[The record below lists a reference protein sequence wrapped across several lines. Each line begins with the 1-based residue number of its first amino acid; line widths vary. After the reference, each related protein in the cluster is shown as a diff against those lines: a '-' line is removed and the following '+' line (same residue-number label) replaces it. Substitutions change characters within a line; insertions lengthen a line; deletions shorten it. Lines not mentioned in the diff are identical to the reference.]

1 MTHDNAEDVEAR
13 VLWQAGMNAVAAHG
27 SPSSWPLKK
36 RVRRKVADAHKY
48 GMLRFV
54 VPLLH
59 VHLLRR
65 EAIDLAY
72 IGASL
77 TGMHARSDGSEE
89 DIRRSLTYV
98 FSSGFGGATGRH
110 AFEGEGYHADR
121 PTHDFI
127 AWFRTI
133 RRRLMVLKGALGFLP
148 IVGPLICGAID
159 LRIAQRMASSSEEP

>member
-59 VHLLRR
+59 VHLLLYRR
-65 EAIDLAY
+65 KPD
-72 IGASL
+72 GN
-77 TGMHARSDGSEE
+77 AREV
-89 DIRRSLTYV
+89 RR
-98 FSSGFGGATGRH
+98 FRGRH
-110 AFEGEGYHADR
+110 QAFSHLRVLEWVWRSYR
-121 PTHDFI
+121 SP
-127 AWFRTI
+127 RI
-133 RRRLMVLKGALGFLP
+133 RGRRLS
-148 IVGPLICGAID
+148 
-159 LRIAQRMASSSEEP
+159 R